1 MLGTSL
7 THINT
12 DDRGKVLSLDLSI
25 LSEAQT
31 LAITDLVIC
40 TGPWTSSV
48 LHHTLDTDS
57 PLRQLPFFDA
67 AAEVKGSR
75 AHSVIVRGLDIGPH
89 ALFTT
94 TTYRGPR
101 GCTKEGSP
109 EFYCRPDDTTYI
121 CGDTDGED
129 LPAMVD
135 EVEPSERQ
143 ISRLLEQAG
152 SIAPA
157 LLDKGTKILA
167 RQACFLPMSKN
178 SGRPILRFDSAT
190 GFGVAAGH
198 SCWGITLSLGTGQV
212 MAELILEGQAR
223 SADISLLGG
232 LHEGSSEE
240 EEAAAPTTAAAADP
254 AAGTT
259 APKEAKPPVQSA
271 TKRG

>member
-57 PLRQLPFFDA
+57 PLRHLPFFDA
-67 AAEVKGSR
+67 AAGVKGTR
-75 AHSVIVRGLDIGPH
+75 EHSIVVRGLDIGTH

-94 TTYRGPR
+94 TTYRR
-101 GCTKEGSP
+101 SRNCIRRGSP
-109 EFYCRPDDTTYI
+109 DFYCRPDDTTYI

-135 EVEPSERQ
+135 QVEPSDWQ
-143 ISRLLEQAG
+143 ISRLIEQAG

-157 LLDKGTKILA
+157 LLDEGTKILT

-178 SGRPILRFDSAT
+178 SGRPIVRFDSAT

-240 EEAAAPTTAAAADP
+240 EAAPKTADLAV
-254 AAGTT
+254 G
-259 APKEAKPPVQSA
+259 APPRKRSRRSTQRLSA
-271 TKRG
+271 